1 MKAILGQY
9 HYAPHRRN
17 WGVWVWTSVTETGAS
32 GTFVKDFQSKEEAR
46 EYVWKMNG
54 WGYPK
59 TKLNQY
65 SVINFLTV
73 MTAVVAV
80 TNRDVYRAAVISQ
93 RVESDFMTGLQVA
106 KLNELK
112 NRMRREVVKFA
123 FLKKS
128 GEVRIAYGTMMPAL
142 VGEHINGRGIC
153 GDARKVCTYF
163 DVERGEFR
171 CFQLQSLVKIF

>member
-1 MKAILGQY
+1 
-9 HYAPHRRN
+9 
-17 WGVWVWTSVTETGAS
+17 
-32 GTFVKDFQSKEEAR
+32 
-46 EYVWKMNG
+46 
-54 WGYPK
+54 
-59 TKLNQY
+59 
-65 SVINFLTV
+65 